1 MQAVQTPTFTRI
13 SRLAGRPAGAAIYAA
28 LREAIINAE
37 LEPGRQLSENELAAQ
52 LGVSRTPIREALARL
67 RDDRLVEIVP
77 QLGTFVSH
85 ISVDAVGDAQFMREA
100 LECSAVRLAA
110 DRAGEA
116 EIAALRAIVA
126 RQQAARDARDLEGF
140 VRLDD
145 ELHETLCDVS
155 GHAVAWTVVQRINA
169 HLKRIRRLSV
179 PQPDYIGK
187 MVAEHEEVVEAVA
200 RHDADAAEAAL
211 RHHLQMVLSGLP
223 AIRSDHPEYFE
234 EG

>member
-1 MQAVQTPTFTRI
+1 
-13 SRLAGRPAGAAIYAA
+13 
-28 LREAIINAE
+28 
-37 LEPGRQLSENELAAQ
+37 
-52 LGVSRTPIREALARL
+52 
-67 RDDRLVEIVP
+67 
-77 QLGTFVSH
+77 
-85 ISVDAVGDAQFMREA
+85 MREA

-110 DRAGEA
+110 ERAGEG
-116 EIAALRAIVA
+116 EIAALRDIVR
-126 RQQAARDARDLEGF
+126 RQQAARDARDLDGF

-145 ELHETLCDVS
+145 ELHETLCAIS

-179 PQPDYIGK
+179 PQPDYIAK

-211 RHHLQMVLSGLP
+211 RHHLRMVLSGLP

-234 EG
+234 GG